1 MFDKSFDAIFKN
13 VSHITMV
20 DGPIRLLLILL
31 LKYHILF
38 VIFLNRTKLLS
49 IPHAKASKHHVLV
62 VDV

>member
-1 MFDKSFDAIFKN
+1 
-13 VSHITMV
+13 MV

-31 LKYHILF
+31 LQYHILF
-38 VIFLNRTKLLS
+38 IIFLNRTKLLS